1 MSQKNIDFKR
11 HKAVSHDEK
20 NTRSSQ
26 HSKLKKAMADQ
37 LRGEIDRLIQ
47 KKNIARSEIR
57 KFY

>member
-20 NTRSSQ
+20 NTRSLQ

-37 LRGEIDRLIQ
+37 LRGEIDGLIQ
-47 KKNIARSEIR
+47 KQNKAIAET
-57 KFY
+57 